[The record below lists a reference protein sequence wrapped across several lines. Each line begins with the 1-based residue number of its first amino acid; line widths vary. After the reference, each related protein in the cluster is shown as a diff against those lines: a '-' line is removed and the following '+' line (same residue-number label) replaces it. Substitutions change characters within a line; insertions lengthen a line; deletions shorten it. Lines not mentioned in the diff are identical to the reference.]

1 MAKVLMHADPE
12 HRWHIA
18 TMTVKEA
25 LARWKGKAAKTAMH
39 EEIKRLILNGTWE
52 LVERPRGVNIMKNR
66 WLLLTMYHVDDTVAS
81 EKARLVVK
89 GFTQVCGADYDETY
103 APVGSYVTLR
113 IFLSIVAVLDLHLMQ
128 LDMKN
133 AFLQSKLDYVLYM
146 YQPDYYND
154 GTGRVDEALY
164 FKAGD
169 DWVACLVLVYVDDL
183 LVASSSLAMLKE
195 LKELLEAVF
204 ELHEISPVENYLGLK
219 FVIDRSARRVWL
231 NQQSYVDKLQ
241 VTLDDEE
248 AKLRKEEYRQKVG
261 SLQFASTTTRPD
273 IAFAC
278 SKLGS
283 GLTVRSDNHWREVDR
298 FLHYLCDTR
307 DIALEFGG
315 GSKSLCL
322 VGYGDADYAGD
333 KQNCCSTNG
342 YVFSE
347 YVAATEAGKEAR
359 RLHFLLAEFQ
369 LLDTEKPTVI
379 YVDNQSAITVAEG
392 LGLKGNLKHME

>member
-154 GTGRVDEALY
+154 GTGRVCKLLKSLY
-164 FKAGD
+164 
-169 DWVACLVLVYVDDL
+169 
-183 LVASSSLAMLKE
+183 
-195 LKELLEAVF
+195 
-204 ELHEISPVENYLGLK
+204 GLK
-219 FVIDRSARRVWL
+219 
-231 NQQSYVDKLQ
+231 QSLLWYKA
-241 VTLDDEE
+241 LDDMLSG
-248 AKLRKEEYRQKVG
+248 ANWKTR
-261 SLQFASTTTRPD
+261 STRP
-273 IAFAC
+273 
-278 SKLGS
+278 
-283 GLTVRSDNHWREVDR
+283 
-298 FLHYLCDTR
+298 
-307 DIALEFGG
+307 
-315 GSKSLCL
+315 
-322 VGYGDADYAGD
+322 
-333 KQNCCSTNG
+333 ST
-342 YVFSE
+342 SRP
-347 YVAATEAGKEAR
+347 ATTG
-359 RLHFLLAEFQ
+359 
-369 LLDTEKPTVI
+369 
-379 YVDNQSAITVAEG
+379 
-392 LGLKGNLKHME
+392 